1 MVPARPPASPASAP
15 FAILLLR
22 RVIKERL
29 RSIEGVSPFAIL
41 RLCVSEGAAGFTQR
55 RQGCRK
61 GPGNQ
66 PRVEAARNTLK
77 YRIDGFCR
85 WNAMDRLLSQQEI
98 DNAFKAAQ
106 SQATEPDAPK
116 AEAYDFRRTDRIAKD
131 QLRTIHFLHEN
142 FARSLSSSLSA
153 YLRSYVVVNLISV
166 EQLSFLEFTQSLSSP
181 TSLITLGM
189 KPYDGS
195 AILEINPSL
204 VFPIVEMLL
213 GGNGKAPTPLT
224 REITE
229 IEQSVLEGVLRVI
242 LNDLRTAWTPVASI
256 EFSIESQETEPQLL
270 QILAHNEAVVA
281 IGIEVRIGETS
292 GMMNVGI
299 PSIVIKMLRQK
310 FDQHRTVRK
319 SLPSESEQERML
331 NLVRSAEIHLDVR
344 VPEQSIPVPDLLELR
359 EGDILLLDH
368 GAGAPLELFINGKK
382 KFSGEV
388 VGVSGKRAL
397 HIGAAVAG

>member
-1 MVPARPPASPASAP
+1 
-15 FAILLLR
+15 
-22 RVIKERL
+22 
-29 RSIEGVSPFAIL
+29 
-41 RLCVSEGAAGFTQR
+41 
-55 RQGCRK
+55 
-61 GPGNQ
+61 
-66 PRVEAARNTLK
+66 
-77 YRIDGFCR
+77 
-85 WNAMDRLLSQQEI
+85 MDRLLSQQEI
-98 DNAFKAAQ
+98 DNAFRSARDTGADN
-106 SQATEPDAPK
+106 AGPK
-116 AEAYDFRRTDRIAKD
+116 AETYDFRRTDRIAKE
-131 QLRTIHFLHEN
+131 QLRTIHLLHEN
-142 FARSLSSSLSA
+142 FTRSMSSSLSA

-181 TSLITLGM
+181 TCLMTLGM

-195 AILEINPSL
+195 AILEMNPSL

-229 IEQSVLEGVLRVI
+229 IEQSVLEVVLRVI

-310 FDQHRTVRK
+310 FDQQRTVRK